1 MRRPDF
7 VFVIYVSRNPRG
19 ANQMVG
25 SMKKLT
31 SVSVAA
37 LLAGAATASAQDDT
51 QPVFETTDEIVVRGV
66 NIPDEKKATSEISA
80 ILDEA
85 AFERQ
90 GDSNIA
96 DALKRVTGLSLSNGK
111 FVIVRG
117 LNERYS
123 NATLNGSNL
132 PSPEPLRRVA
142 PLDIFPTSV
151 LSGSLVQK
159 TFSPEYSAEFG
170 GGAIDLRTKSLPEG
184 SFFEIGGSIGLDTV
198 STARDG
204 LTYDG
209 GNTDWAGFSDSA
221 RDVPAGI
228 QPFFQN
234 GPQIG
239 PGLLTEDQQNA
250 LDATVDP
257 ATNFLLFERSTAP
270 NYDIRFSGGSR
281 FDTSDAVSLGFVAT
295 VGFESEFIQRNGE
308 RRRATGDNAT
318 NVFQEDSGINVDVQS
333 TQQNVG
339 LNALL
344 SVGADIYD
352 NHQIAVTGILL
363 RSSTKEARIEEGVN
377 IDLNDV
383 RNDFTEF
390 VERQVWQGQITGEHL
405 FPTLGD
411 LSADWRFAYGQAS
424 RNSPFETRLSYLFNN
439 DGVLEFDFT
448 GQQNDIST
456 FAFTELDDEDLGG
469 GIDFVLPLSL
479 GENAFDVKA
488 GYAYTDKQR
497 DTLDRRYQFFFDA
510 AIPELAESRFD
521 VIGQLLPTNLL
532 DIRQIT
538 AGLGN
543 PDNFTGDLQVHAG
556 YVSTDVELGPYLRLA
571 AGVRYESGEQTS
583 TVQSSILQN
592 TPVSF
597 VIDEDY
603 FLPAVTATWNPT
615 GNFQLR
621 AGFSQTI
628 VRPQFREIAPVEFN
642 NPDTDIRTLGN
653 LFLQNSEINNF
664 DARMEWYFGRGEFL
678 TLGGFY
684 KDIDNP
690 IEEINASGI
699 AGGDQGA
706 SSFVNSESAELYG
719 LEFEFQKNFIAEDIF
734 KDGWLGQWAQGK
746 DLVFI
751 TNYTWTQSDVTGQ
764 PFPIAQFLGNG
775 TLSTPI
781 EFSTPSGRSLEGQ
794 SDHIA
799 NVQVGYQNLDA
810 GSRMTL
816 LVNYASERIQLLGN
830 ESPANTVIE
839 RPPVTLDWVYSRDL
853 EIAGGEYTLNARI
866 GNILGDDYDAF
877 QITDFTDERGEITY
891 DRYDIGR
898 TISVGLT
905 RRF

>member
-1 MRRPDF
+1 
-7 VFVIYVSRNPRG
+7 
-19 ANQMVG
+19 MVG
-25 SMKKLT
+25 SLKKLT

-51 QPVFETTDEIVVRGV
+51 QPAFEPVDEIVVRGV

-159 TFSPEYSAEFG
+159 TFSPEYSGEFG
-170 GGAIDLRTKSLPEG
+170 GGAIDLRTKSLPEE

-209 GNTDWAGFSDSA
+209 GDTDWAGFSDGA

-228 QPFFQN
+228 QPFFAN

-239 PGLLTEDQQNA
+239 PGLLTEDEQNA

-270 NYDIRFSGGSR
+270 NYDIRLSGGSR
-281 FDTSDAVSLGFVAT
+281 FDTSDAISLGFVAT
-295 VGFESEFIQRNGE
+295 VGFESDFVQRNGE

-318 NVFQEDSGINVDVQS
+318 NAFQEDSGIDVDVRS

-339 LNALL
+339 INALL
-344 SVGADIYD
+344 SVGADIFD

-363 RSSTKEARIEEGVN
+363 RSSTKEARIEEGFN
-377 IDLNDV
+377 TDRNLI

-390 VERQVWQGQITGEHL
+390 VERQVWQGQATGDHV
-405 FPTLGD
+405 FPGLAD
-411 LSADWRFAYGQAS
+411 LSADWRFAFGRAS
-424 RNSPFETRLSYLFNN
+424 RSSPFDTRLSYLFNN

-456 FAFTELDDEDLGG
+456 FAFTELDDQDLGG
-469 GIDFVLPLSL
+469 GIDLVLPLSL
-479 GENAFDVKA
+479 GDNAFDLKA
-488 GYAYTDKQR
+488 GYAYTDKER

-543 PDNFTGDLQVHAG
+543 PDNFTGALQVHAG
-556 YVSTDVELGPYLRLA
+556 YASTDLELGPYLRLA

-583 TVQSSILQN
+583 TIQSSILQN
-592 TPVSF
+592 APQSF

-603 FLPAVTATWNPT
+603 FLPAATITWNPT
-615 GNFQLR
+615 GSFQLR

-628 VRPQFREIAPVEFN
+628 VRPQFREIAPVEFS
-642 NPDTDIRTLGN
+642 NPDTDIRTIGN
-653 LFLQNSEINNF
+653 LFLQNSEINNI
-664 DARMEWYFGRGEFL
+664 DARMEWYFARGEFL
-678 TLGGFY
+678 TIGGFY
-684 KDIDNP
+684 KDIKNP

-706 SSFVNSESAELYG
+706 SSFVNSESAELFG
-719 LEFEFQKNFIAEDIF
+719 LEFEFQKNFIAEEIF
-734 KDGWLGQWAQGK
+734 KEGWLGQWAQGK
-746 DLVFI
+746 DLVLI

-775 TLSTPI
+775 QLSSPI
-781 EFSTPSGRSLEGQ
+781 PFSTPSGRSLEGQ

-799 NVQVGYQNLDA
+799 NVQFGYQNLDA
-810 GSRMTL
+810 GSRMTFL
-816 LVNYASERIQLLGN
+816 INYASERIQLLGN
-830 ESPANTVIE
+830 DAPSNTVIE
-839 RPPVTLDWVYSRDL
+839 RPPVTLDWVYTRDL
-853 EIAGGEYTLNARI
+853 EIAGGQYTLKARI

-877 QITDFTDERGEITY
+877 QITDFTDARGEITY

-898 TISVGLT
+898 TISLGLT

>member
-1 MRRPDF
+1 
-7 VFVIYVSRNPRG
+7 
-19 ANQMVG
+19 MVG

-37 LLAGAATASAQDDT
+37 LLAGTAAASAQDDT
-51 QPVFETTDEIVVRGV
+51 QPVFESVDEIVVRGV

-80 ILDEA
+80 VLDEA

-159 TFSPEYSAEFG
+159 TFSPEFSAEFG
-170 GGAIDLRTKSLPEG
+170 GGAIDLRTKSLPEEA
-184 SFFEIGGSIGLDTV
+184 FFEIGGSIGLDTV

-209 GNTDWAGFSDSA
+209 GDTDWAGFGDST

-228 QPFFQN
+228 QPFFLN

-270 NYDIRFSGGSR
+270 NYDVRLAGGNR
-281 FDTSDAVSLGFVAT
+281 YDVSDALSLGFVAT
-295 VGFESEFIQRNGE
+295 VGFESEFVARNGE
-308 RRRATGDNAT
+308 RRRATADNDSNEFA
-318 NVFQEDSGINVDVQS
+318 EDSGVSYDVES
-333 TQQNVG
+333 NQQNVG
-339 LNALL
+339 LNALV
-344 SVGADIYD
+344 SVGAEIYD
-352 NHQIAVTGILL
+352 NHEIALTGILL
-363 RSSTKEARIEEGVN
+363 RSTTKEARIEQGFN

-390 VERQVWQGQITGEHL
+390 VERQVWQAQATGEHV
-405 FPTLGD
+405 FPGLSD
-411 LSADWRFAYGQAS
+411 LSADWRFAYGKAN
-424 RNSPFETRLSYLFNN
+424 RDSPFETRLSYLFNN

-456 FAFTELDDEDLGG
+456 FSFSELDDEDLGG

-479 GENAFDVKA
+479 GSNALDLKA

-497 DTLDRRYQFFFDA
+497 DVLDRRYQFFFDA
-510 AIPELAESRFD
+510 AIPELAQSRFD
-521 VIGQLLPTNLL
+521 VIGQLLPTNQL

-543 PDNFTGDLQVHAG
+543 PDNFSGDLQVHAA
-556 YVSTDVELGPYLRLA
+556 YASTDVELGPYLRLA
-571 AGVRYESGEQTS
+571 AGVRYETGEQTS
-583 TVQSSILQN
+583 TFSSSILQN
-592 TPVSF
+592 TPGVAI
-597 VIDEDY
+597 IDEDY
-603 FLPAVTATWNPT
+603 FLPAATITWNPT

-628 VRPQFREIAPVEFN
+628 VRPQFREIAPISFN
-642 NPDTDIRTLGN
+642 NPDTDIRTFGN
-653 LFLQNSEINNF
+653 LFLQNSEIDNF
-664 DARMEWYFGRGEFL
+664 DARIEWYFNRGEFL
-678 TLGGFY
+678 TIGGFY
-684 KDIDNP
+684 KDISNP
-690 IEEINASGI
+690 IEEINASALG
-699 AGGDQGA
+699 GGDQGA
-706 SSFVNSESAELYG
+706 STFVNSPSAELYG
-719 LEFEFQKNFIAEDIF
+719 LEFEFQKNFVAEEIF
-734 KDGWLGQWAQGK
+734 QDGWLGQWAQGK

-751 TNYTWTQSDVTGQ
+751 TNYTWTQSDVDANLNL
-764 PFPIAQFLGNG
+764 PVSQFLGNG
-775 TLSTPI
+775 APISSTVFLPG
-781 EFSTPSGRSLEGQ
+781 GRSLEGQ

-799 NVQVGYQNLDA
+799 NVQIGYENLDA
-810 GSRMTL
+810 GSRMTFL
-816 LVNYASERIQLLGN
+816 LNYASERIQLIGN
-830 ESPANTVIE
+830 SSPSNTVIE

-853 EIAGGEYTLNARI
+853 EIAGGEYTLSAKI
-866 GNILGDDYDAF
+866 GNILGDEYDAF
-877 QITDFTDERGEITY
+877 QVTDFSDQRGEIVY

-898 TISVGLT
+898 TISLGLT